1 MYGRSWAILF
11 IVPVMFNSNLI
22 YYAHHVNVQ
31 NLMWLSII
39 VHVYLVMYYYQRF
52 EIGKLGLS
60 AVPISIAIAS
70 QISAAVILVPFI
82 ILLFIHLLIHVPK
95 PLVKDHFVILI
106 KYIGLSVC
114 IYIMLTP
121 GIILY
126 FKNTIQ
132 LIFSLVGLADIPEL
146 SGGDFKSIPE
156 KNINLYLEYGKY
168 ILNYFGRIGGNYYI

>member
-1 MYGRSWAILF
+1 
-11 IVPVMFNSNLI
+11 
-22 YYAHHVNVQ
+22 
-31 NLMWLSII
+31 
-39 VHVYLVMYYYQRF
+39 MYYYQRF

-70 QISAAVILVPFI
+70 QISAAFILVPFI

-95 PLVKDHFVILI
+95 PLVKDHVVILI

-132 LIFSLVGLADIPEL
+132 IIFSLILLIRC
-146 SGGDFKSIPE
+146 I
-156 KNINLYLEYGKY
+156 INY
-168 ILNYFGRIGGNYYI
+168 